1 SSAWAQGGVAA
12 AVAEGDT
19 PEAHARD
26 TIIAGAGLVDEA
38 VARDVVREA
47 PERIDDLLS
56 YGVPFDKDLEGR
68 LAVSR
73 EAAHSARRIVRV
85 KGDAAGRAIMT
96 ALVAA
101 VRQAPHIRLL
111 EGVVAQDLLTKD
123 GAVIG
128 LRAQTGGKL
137 LTLPARA

>member
-1 SSAWAQGGVAA
+1 M
-12 AVAEGDT
+12 
-19 PEAHARD
+19 
-26 TIIAGAGLVDEA
+26 
-38 VARDVVREA
+38 
-47 PERIDDLLS
+47 
-56 YGVPFDKDLEGR
+56 
-68 LAVSR
+68 SR

-128 LRAQTGGKL
+128 LRAQTAGKRPPASGRPFNTMGL
-137 LTLPARA
+137 GCMRSPARPGARCGRL